1 MTSSTISPDD
11 PKEDKRQLLM
21 SNIRSILFYS
31 LAMTVS
37 LGFTDLITSIF
48 DSFPNTKHI
57 ISKTTYV
64 VILFGLTIFT
74 AYYVGQAVII

>member
-1 MTSSTISPDD
+1 MTSPTIYPHDA
-11 PKEDKRQLLM
+11 KVDKRQLLV
-21 SNIRSILFYS
+21 SNIKSILFYS
-31 LAMTVS
+31 LAMAVA
-37 LGFTDLITSIF
+37 LGFNDLMTSIF

-74 AYYVGQAVII
+74 AYYAGQTVIN